1 MLPEL
6 RDDGVEDEGDEEKHL
21 GDDQEGGSEL
31 TGDDLQ
37 DSPLLWVTEV
47 ADPRH
52 HPDLAPTFYVLQ
64 TILVRLEDMMV
75 KMEAGRGQIK
85 LARIVIEDSTIAR
98 RLPVHCHCKDIGEA
112 VIVTDWRPEFIIIF
126 EDTFPVLRRK

>member
-37 DSPLLWVTEV
+37 DSPLPRVSEV

-52 HPDLAPTFYVLQ
+52 HPDPAPTFYVLQ
-64 TILVRLEDMMV
+64 AILIMR
-75 KMEAGRGQIK
+75 
-85 LARIVIEDSTIAR
+85 
-98 RLPVHCHCKDIGEA
+98 
-112 VIVTDWRPEFIIIF
+112 
-126 EDTFPVLRRK
+126 

>member
-6 RDDGVEDEGDEEKHL
+6 RDDGVEHEGDEEKHL
-21 GDDQEGGSEL
+21 RDDQEGGGEL
-31 TGDDLQ
+31 AGDDLQ
-37 DSPLLWVTEV
+37 DSSILRVTEV

-52 HPDLAPTFYVLQ
+52 HPDFVPGLHILQ
-64 TILVRLEDMMV
+64 TILVRREDMMV

-85 LARIVIEDSTIAR
+85 LAWIVIEDSGVAG
-98 RLPVHCHCKDIGEA
+98 RLPVNCQDIGEA
-112 VIVTDWRPEFIIIF
+112 VVVTDWRPEFITIF